1 MPFNEYYCYINA
13 DTLKKYQRSLELNI
27 RHTCQSPASLQTFIH
42 DHGILCDPAM
52 AHKDDLL
59 TFVSAAMNDLAKK
72 INAVEDTI
80 DDIRWIATYLKNH
93 PLLHADHAH
102 LILNKMRDRI
112 QKLYNDKAKFF
123 NDPVEKIDFTDI
135 LITDRLYKKALADL
149 HLLQINASLNIDVY
163 ILFSMKN
170 NTTQNDFIT
179 FCNDIRHAMLQ
190 YYADTITPDNILNK
204 LRAASAERTE
214 DMRDVLNL
222 IEHSST
228 AHLLEQKLYIKM
240 QQVQKGFFG
249 RSLFCDLIRK
259 AIQPH
264 ANNLAIF
271 HLHT

>member
-1 MPFNEYYCYINA
+1 
-13 DTLKKYQRSLELNI
+13 
-27 RHTCQSPASLQTFIH
+27 
-42 DHGILCDPAM
+42 
-52 AHKDDLL
+52 
-59 TFVSAAMNDLAKK
+59 
-72 INAVEDTI
+72 
-80 DDIRWIATYLKNH
+80 
-93 PLLHADHAH
+93 
-102 LILNKMRDRI
+102 
-112 QKLYNDKAKFF
+112 
-123 NDPVEKIDFTDI
+123 
-135 LITDRLYKKALADL
+135 
-149 HLLQINASLNIDVY
+149 
-163 ILFSMKN
+163 MKN

-179 FCNDIRHAMLQ
+179 FCNDVRHAMLQ

-240 QQVQKGFFG
+240 QQVRKGFFG